1 MLEMRKLGRLF
12 FCGQGHGRFPQVP
25 GLSLPVFASKAFKGL
40 YMKKKHIIVL
50 AYFLLAL
57 GFLLNGLAMLVVP
70 AQWFQAIPDLF
81 DKSVTPYYFIQ
92 VLGIADITMAPLFF
106 WCARNLKKRKPVHL
120 ALTLNV
126 LGVAAITALEIV
138 AKPVMP
144 TDVAFWL
151 PLLLGVFLPAL
162 AMLVMALPPLPARVK
177 GPREQGRVKW
187 FNATKGFGFVT
198 REQGDDVFVHYR
210 SIRGEG
216 HRTLRE
222 GQRVEF
228 VVMKGEK
235 GLQAE
240 DVQPL

>member
-1 MLEMRKLGRLF
+1 
-12 FCGQGHGRFPQVP
+12 
-25 GLSLPVFASKAFKGL
+25 
-40 YMKKKHIIVL
+40 MKKKHMIILVYWL
-50 AYFLLAL
+50 FAV
-57 GFLLNGLAMLVVP
+57 GFLLNGLAMLLLP
-70 AQWFQAIPDLF
+70 AQWFQVVPDGLL
-81 DKSVTPYYFIQ
+81 DKSSTPYFFIQ
-92 VLGIADITMAPLFF
+92 VLGLAEIAMAPLFA

-120 ALTLNV
+120 ALTFYV
-126 LGVAAITALEIV
+126 LGVAVMTAL
-138 AKPVMP
+138 
-144 TDVAFWL
+144 DVAVKPIIPAAAAFWV
-151 PLLLGVFLPAL
+151 PLLLAVFLPAL
-162 AMLVMALPPLPARVK
+162 AMLVMALPPLPTRVK

>member
-1 MLEMRKLGRLF
+1 
-12 FCGQGHGRFPQVP
+12 
-25 GLSLPVFASKAFKGL
+25 
-40 YMKKKHIIVL
+40 MKKKHIIVL
-50 AYFLLAL
+50 VYLLFAL
-57 GFLLNGLAMLVVP
+57 GFLLNGLAMLLVP
-70 AQWFQAIPDLF
+70 AQWFQLTPDGLL
-81 DKSVTPYYFIQ
+81 DKSITPYFFIQ
-92 VLGIADITMAPLFF
+92 LLGIAEIAMAPLFF

-120 ALTLNV
+120 ALTLYV
-126 LGVAAITALEIV
+126 LGFAVLAALEIAV
-138 AKPVMP
+138 KPVLP
-144 TDVAFWL
+144 ADAAFWL
-151 PLLLGVFLPAL
+151 PLVLAVFLPAL

-228 VVMKGEK
+228 VVMKGDK

>member
-1 MLEMRKLGRLF
+1 
-12 FCGQGHGRFPQVP
+12 
-25 GLSLPVFASKAFKGL
+25 
-40 YMKKKHIIVL
+40 MKKKHIIVL

-57 GFLLNGLAMLVVP
+57 GFLLNGLAMLLVP
-70 AQWFQAIPDLF
+70 AQWLQATPDGLL
-81 DKSVTPYYFIQ
+81 DKTVAPFFFIE
-92 VLGIADITMAPLFF
+92 VVGMAEIAMAPLFF
-106 WCARNLKKRKPVHL
+106 WCARNLKKRKSVHL
-120 ALTLNV
+120 ALTVYV
-126 LGVAAITALEIV
+126 LGVAAITALEISV
-138 AKPVMP
+138 KAAMP
-144 TDVAFWL
+144 TDTAFWL
-151 PLLLGVFLPAL
+151 PLVLAVFLPAL

-177 GPREQGRVKW
+177 GPREEGRVKW

-228 VVMKGEK
+228 VVMKGDK